1 MIDNSGLL
9 GQAFCGLPFLSDAFR
24 SDLVTAMVRAKRRS
38 ALGDIGETDCLTPE
52 YGWRYLESPETRP
65 LHERW
70 SRSADLSPSQIH
82 RVDRTLGN
90 LSKATEG
97 WSQLFRIPIRFVAP
111 QEPEVSSATHPC
123 APQTIALGSQ
133 AFDTD
138 RALQAALIH
147 EFAHVWFGLLSEI
160 AQFDNGSDSR
170 TFTLPTGTSGKT
182 LRTVLFAA
190 HFAVACGRYFGPKT
204 RFVPGN
210 ESLTYHSYAEEC
222 LAVSAN
228 SPGLTAMGDYVWREL
243 AAEVTRDSRGPTTVT
258 RQSWTP
264 Q

>member
-1 MIDNSGLL
+1 MTDNSDLL

-24 SDLVTAMVRAKRRS
+24 SDLVTAMVRAKRRNV
-38 ALGDIGETDCLTPE
+38 LGDIGQNDYLTPE

-70 SRSADLSPSQIH
+70 SRSADLPASQMH
-82 RVDRTLGN
+82 RVNRALEN
-90 LSKATEG
+90 LSEDAEE
-97 WSQLFRIPIRFVAP
+97 WARLFRIPIRFVAP
-111 QEPEVSSATHPC
+111 QEPGVSSATHPC

-160 AQFDNGSDSR
+160 AQFDNGSDPR
-170 TFTLPTGTSGKT
+170 AFTLPTGTSEKT

-190 HFAVACGRYFGPKT
+190 HFAVACGRYFGPET

-210 ESLTYHSYAEEC
+210 ESLTYHSYAAEC

-243 AAEVTRDSRGPTTVT
+243 AARVDGNSRWPLVAAGDRSTG
-258 RQSWTP
+258 
-264 Q
+264 